1 MYLNNKKVVILR
13 RLTLI
18 FTIFSV
24 VLFNATLVPTNVY
37 SQSHD
42 YEFTENDEVL
52 IDDYLSIEPTT
63 NNLYLLED
71 FNSEVPTLTSISF
84 QASALNTNN
93 ILVINDDK
101 IPLLDMAEE
110 SATVTSEAIQPNE
123 PYFIEKPIIDDEE
136 EVMER
141 IEAKMRGYELEDV
154 KDHNMYTNEFV
165 NVRTYPSADSDD
177 TIIKVLGIN
186 EKVKV
191 LKEVKDDNWYEIE
204 LDGQECFICKDYLSK
219 KKKKIENP
227 KDKPVV
233 YTWNGEVLNRYNGVV
248 SGPSGKETYYNLD
261 MSGVVRIMRNMG
273 NNDEYWIRSDGAKM
287 LGNYVMCAADLSVR
301 PRGSLVETS
310 LGTGI
315 VCDTGGF
322 IYNNQFQLDI
332 ATAW

>member
-42 YEFTENDEVL
+42 YEFTKNDEVL

-141 IEAKMRGYELEDV
+141 IEAKMRGDR
-154 KDHNMYTNEFV
+154 K
-165 NVRTYPSADSDD
+165 S
-177 TIIKVLGIN
+177 
-186 EKVKV
+186 
-191 LKEVKDDNWYEIE
+191 
-204 LDGQECFICKDYLSK
+204 
-219 KKKKIENP
+219 
-227 KDKPVV
+227 VV
-233 YTWNGEVLNRYNGVV
+233 
-248 SGPSGKETYYNLD
+248 
-261 MSGVVRIMRNMG
+261 
-273 NNDEYWIRSDGAKM
+273 
-287 LGNYVMCAADLSVR
+287 
-301 PRGSLVETS
+301 
-310 LGTGI
+310 
-315 VCDTGGF
+315 
-322 IYNNQFQLDI
+322 
-332 ATAW
+332 